1 LDNKARS
8 KNSKTSLILL
18 ISFALFAW
26 GFSYNI
32 SKRMGMDEIPAQILG
47 ILFGILFVVILE
59 GVTKMRLKRLGG

>member
-1 LDNKARS
+1 
-8 KNSKTSLILL
+8 L

>member
-1 LDNKARS
+1 
-8 KNSKTSLILL
+8 L
-18 ISFALFAW
+18 ISFALFVW

-32 SKRMGMDEIPAQILG
+32 SKRMGMDEITAQILG

>member
-1 LDNKARS
+1 MDNKARS

-18 ISFALFAW
+18 ISFALFVW